1 MTSSR
6 TEFWKSRNLS
16 NVSSSSKYMPCS
28 ASDARTL
35 SLLGVCFLGMDE
47 VEGFK
52 DAEDFAVDFDFA
64 V

>member
-6 TEFWKSRNLS
+6 TDCWNSGNLS
-16 NVSSSSKYMPCS
+16 NVSSSSKYIPCS

-35 SLLGVCFLGMDE
+35 SLLGVCFLGKDE
-47 VEGFK
+47 VEKF
-52 DAEDFAVDFDFA
+52 EESVDFAVDFDFA